1 MDTEQIR
8 KGISGA
14 INRDTLEAVW
24 IFPPHPILTNTVYFT
39 VQFTDFVDLKT
50 GLGEAEDLNNSR
62 RSIEPLRRR
71 SNAAFISLVQRQG
84 SLMTCQTVFPSIR
97 SERL

>member
-1 MDTEQIR
+1 MQST
-8 KGISGA
+8 GIHYKQFG
-14 INRDTLEAVW
+14 
-24 IFPPHPILTNTVYFT
+24 YFLHIQYLQT
-39 VQFTDFVDLKT
+39 QFTSLCKLMIFVDLKT
-50 GLGEAEDLNNSR
+50 GSGEAEDLNNR
-62 RSIEPLRRR
+62 RRGIEPPRRR

>member
-1 MDTEQIR
+1 MQSTGIHYKQFRYFLLIR
-8 KGISGA
+8 YLQ
-14 INRDTLEAVW
+14 T
-24 IFPPHPILTNTVYFT
+24 
-39 VQFTDFVDLKT
+39 QFTSLCNLMIFVDLKT

-62 RSIEPLRRR
+62 SGIEPLRRR
-71 SNAAFISLVQRQG
+71 SNAAFISLVQRRG